1 MLLPDLFDVF
11 QQGQIAQAQAN
22 ASSAKDDASRTGN
35 RLVSET
41 QRLESKID
49 GLALICQALIEI
61 LRDSGGVSESAIEKK
76 IREIDLRDGKADGR
90 IIGKPLECTQCRRPA
105 HTRQKVCMYCGTAIK
120 NGMLVEKP
128 LGER

>member
-61 LRDSGGVSESAIEKK
+61 LRDTGGVSESTIEKK

-90 IIGKPLECTQCRRPA
+90 IIGKPLECPQCRRPA
-105 HTRQKVCMYCGTAIK
+105 HTRQKVCMYCGTLIK